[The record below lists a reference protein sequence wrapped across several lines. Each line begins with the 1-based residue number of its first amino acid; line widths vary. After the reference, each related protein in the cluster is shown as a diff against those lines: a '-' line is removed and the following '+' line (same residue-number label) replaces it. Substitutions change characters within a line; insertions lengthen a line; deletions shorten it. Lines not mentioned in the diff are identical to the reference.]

1 MFKIPAQK
9 LTELRDRLRTRGQRP
24 SIVSLAGHLDVAE
37 AMAVVQE
44 YGDMAEVMY
53 LMMAAD
59 HRVRNVEREVMR
71 GALAILSDER
81 VRSAHMEAM
90 IDASARR
97 VARHGEEAC
106 LKRVIE
112 SLRCDPVRAEVTVVL
127 AAAVAVADE
136 LVTPEEH
143 ALLRRLITELE
154 FDGERVR
161 GTLDE
166 LLGSDWA

>member
-1 MFKIPAQK
+1 M
-9 LTELRDRLRTRGQRP
+9 L
-24 SIVSLAGHLDVAE
+24 SMAGHLDVAE

-44 YGDMAEVMY
+44 YGDMCEAMY

-71 GALAILSDER
+71 GALAILSEER

-90 IDASARR
+90 VDASARR

-106 LKRVIE
+106 LNRVIE

-136 LVTPEEH
+136 MVTPEEH
-143 ALLRRLITELE
+143 ALLHRLVVGLEL
-154 FDGERVR
+154 GEERAR
-161 GTLDE
+161 AILDE
-166 LLGSDWA
+166 LLGDKQA

>member
-1 MFKIPAQK
+1 MLRIPTKK
-9 LTELRDRLRTRGQRP
+9 LTELRERLQARGQRP
-24 SIVSLAGHLDVAE
+24 SLVSLRGHLDVDE

-44 YGDMAEVMY
+44 YGDMCEAMY

-71 GALAILSDER
+71 GALAVLSDER

-106 LKRVIE
+106 LNRVIE
-112 SLRCDPVRAEVTVVL
+112 SLRCDPVRAEITIVL

-143 ALLRRLITELE
+143 ALLHRLVTGLQLDEARARAII
-154 FDGERVR
+154 
-161 GTLDE
+161 DE
-166 LLGSDWA
+166 LLDGM